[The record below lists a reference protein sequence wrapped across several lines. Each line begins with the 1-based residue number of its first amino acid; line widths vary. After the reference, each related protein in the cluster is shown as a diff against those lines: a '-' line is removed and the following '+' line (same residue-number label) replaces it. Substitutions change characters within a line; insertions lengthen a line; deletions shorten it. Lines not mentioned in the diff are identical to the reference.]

1 MRIYHRPRQAPPP
14 DHPERWADN
23 MTAGNFTGDH
33 FRESSQ
39 WKMLLREHAQLIS
52 DDTFVLKRFLFRC
65 PVNSKCARPLGSCH
79 MKEPVVQKR
88 TNKVNLWRGNL
99 SCYRCVCSYTRLR
112 KADR

>member
-1 MRIYHRPRQAPPP
+1 MVTPPCSPLKASGPRADPVYECGMLQCPRQEPPP

-65 PVNSKCARPLGSCH
+65 PVKSRRAAA
-79 MKEPVVQKR
+79 V
-88 TNKVNLWRGNL
+88 T
-99 SCYRCVCSYTRLR
+99 
-112 KADR
+112 